1 MNQIRATA
9 GVGGGIGRSS
19 EIDCSKALD
28 VFSPSE
34 LYWSSFLDF
43 ARKKNVTETKRLAIS
58 DILIVFARER
68 TENQSALGNE
78 LEPAWS
84 PL

>member
-1 MNQIRATA
+1 MNQLRATA
-9 GVGGGIGRSS
+9 EVGGGFGRSS
-19 EIDCSKALD
+19 EIGRSKALD
-28 VFSPSE
+28 LYFSE
-34 LYWSSFLDF
+34 LYWPIFLDF

-78 LEPAWS
+78 LKPAWS